1 MLFNITFSSSVIE
14 IYKKKKKTLLKL
26 LFLFGNKNENA
37 KKRDL
42 YGFYFY
48 YLYYYQKFF
57 VFCLKFVENSNTPH
71 SNAFPFT

>member
-14 IYKKKKKTLLKL
+14 IYKKKEKDPVKKL

-48 YLYYYQKFF
+48 YLYYY
-57 VFCLKFVENSNTPH
+57 
-71 SNAFPFT
+71 